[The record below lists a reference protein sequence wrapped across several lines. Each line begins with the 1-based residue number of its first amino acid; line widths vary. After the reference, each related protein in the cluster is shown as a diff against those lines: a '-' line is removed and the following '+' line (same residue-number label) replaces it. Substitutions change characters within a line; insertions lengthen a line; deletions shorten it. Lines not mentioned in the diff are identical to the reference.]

1 MARSKKGTIYLEPR
15 STFDKALIDV
25 ENIIYSLDKILEVLM
40 DHQKESFPAIG
51 LLGAILATVNHV
63 RGHNGEEESEDYGTI

>member
-1 MARSKKGTIYLEPR
+1 MEQSKGTIYLEPR

-40 DHQKESFPAIG
+40 DQNSWCYFDSLEWYCFNIEPLSYQG
-51 LLGAILATVNHV
+51 LAVQD
-63 RGHNGEEESEDYGTI
+63 SEDYGTI